1 MGLFVK
7 CHLKLHID
15 IILHYITLSSD
26 FFYISLQKRKKLWSL
41 CNSVTDLQKIW
52 HNDAEWSL
60 SALTFK
66 N

>member
-26 FFYISLQKRKKLWSL
+26 FFIFHYKNAKKL
-41 CNSVTDLQKIW
+41 
-52 HNDAEWSL
+52 
-60 SALTFK
+60 
-66 N
+66 